1 MPGKLLSIVRQEDNS
16 DLEQWVAETLGLA
29 RGTFALTDAAV
40 LYTVAR
46 YAELRDMR
54 AVQRDMFDA
63 FLRTAA
69 RVGVPRSDL
78 CSVDVYMARGANAAH
93 RQAVCYALRAL
104 AERIHGSP
112 HLLSPPPPSTSSVTS
127 QSQSS
132 TETPSGSDSSSNNSC
147 TSETKQEEAT
157 AVQDKQQ
164 EQEQED
170 QEQQEKEKKKS
181 CEEDMEE
188 VLKWLAEQ
196 DQEVLSKNAVVLQKT
211 WRMHVARAA
220 YQARQ
225 RDVRA
230 RRAVVLELVDT
241 EEAYVHSLQEC
252 VRVYVEPMTRW
263 VRQGAGAAAGV
274 SEQDIRTI
282 FGDLGVVIKLNAFF
296 LERLLPLRRAFGP
309 HTRVAAQV
317 RGIVDFL
324 PLYSQYVVH
333 YAAAMAHYNRLMA
346 ASSAFAALE
355 QRCRLSALNSKNY
368 DMESFLVQPVQ
379 RVPRYILLLRELLKH
394 TPSDHPDH
402 AGLVQAL
409 ERAQRVAELLNT
421 RRREGENASEYARL
435 RGVVTGL
442 PRDTPFCVPHRRL
455 VRYQGVRGETGKPL
469 LLLLFSDCLMVFADA
484 RKTKFLCH
492 IPLADLS
499 LLPLGPTE
507 LQIARSR
514 DQQVFDIVSFLSGPV
529 RSDFLDARQKLC
541 DEIARE
547 QQHQNEGCGG
557 SGVATTS
564 TASASTSSSAST
576 SATHQDLPKSVSVVG
591 RGCVPALGSPRVVPV
606 PRPLTNAEY
615 VDRVKNYQLLGA
627 DRDELARAV
636 ADLKAELDAATA
648 ENDAARQH
656 ALQARLDAAQAQL
669 VAADTQRARIQ
680 SELAAPT
687 PPDTHIAH
695 SVIVLGARGTN
706 TPSTSSNT
714 NSINNSSSTGK
725 RSAHAASASTAPS
738 PVATPHRVLRR
749 AGSTS
754 DAVRLDELLQQ
765 RASLHPVGTALDT
778 PSSPPSCSSSSA
790 TAGGSKCLMPTAR
803 GALVPSR
810 PAPAPPVS
818 ASASP
823 APGSPLLPRAGTSAP
838 PSPVC
843 TPLRAAS
850 AGPVPGSPRTPIRR
864 PVPHSSPGAHA

>member
-54 AVQRDMFDA
+54 EVQRDMFGA

-112 HLLSPPPPSTSSVTS
+112 HLLSPPPPSNSLY
-127 QSQSS
+127 QSS
-132 TETPSGSDSSSNNSC
+132 TETPSGGHSSSNSSC
-147 TSETKQEEAT
+147 TSDTKQEEAT

-164 EQEQED
+164 EQQEQE
-170 QEQQEKEKKKS
+170 QEKEKEQQEKEKKKA

-421 RRREGENASEYARL
+421 RRRQGENASEYARL

-507 LQIARSR
+507 LQIARSH

-547 QQHQNEGCGG
+547 QQHQNEGSGG

-564 TASASTSSSAST
+564 TASTASASASSSASV
-576 SATHQDLPKSVSVVG
+576 THQDLPKSVSVVG

-680 SELAAPT
+680 SELAAPA
-687 PPDTHIAH
+687 PPDTHVAH
-695 SVIVLGARGTN
+695 SVIVLGARGTS
-706 TPSTSSNT
+706 TPSTTSNT
-714 NSINNSSSTGK
+714 SNSTTNSASTGK

-765 RASLHPVGTALDT
+765 RATLHAVGTALDT
-778 PSSPPSCSSSSA
+778 PPSPSSAAA
-790 TAGGSKCLMPTAR
+790 TAGGSKCLIPTAP
-803 GALVPSR
+803 GTLVPSR
-810 PAPAPPVS
+810 PAPAPP
-818 ASASP
+818 
-823 APGSPLLPRAGTSAP
+823 APGSPLLPRVGTSAP